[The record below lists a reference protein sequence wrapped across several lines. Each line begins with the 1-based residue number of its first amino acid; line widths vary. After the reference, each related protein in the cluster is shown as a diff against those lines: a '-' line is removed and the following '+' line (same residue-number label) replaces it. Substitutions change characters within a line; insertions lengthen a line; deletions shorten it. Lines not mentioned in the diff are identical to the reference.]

1 MIKLN
6 LLRKKIDDI
15 DDELIALFLKRL
27 DISKEIGELKKE
39 NNMKIYDSKREEE
52 IIGMSLKNIDD
63 NQKKYVEKFLRTL
76 MDISKEVQKS
86 D

>member
-39 NNMKIYDSKREEE
+39 NNMKIYDPEREEE

>member
-39 NNMKIYDSKREEE
+39 NNMKLYDPEREEE

>member
-39 NNMKIYDSKREEE
+39 NNMKIYDPEREEE

-76 MDISKEVQKS
+76 MDISKQVQKS

>member
-15 DDELIALFLKRL
+15 DDELIALFFKRL

-39 NNMKIYDSKREEE
+39 NNMKIYDPEREEE

>member
-39 NNMKIYDSKREEE
+39 NNMKIYDPEREEK

>member
-39 NNMKIYDSKREEE
+39 NNMKIYDPEREEE
-52 IIGMSLKNIDD
+52 IMSLKNIDD
-63 NQKKYVEKFLRTL
+63 KQKKYVEKFLRTL

>member
-6 LLRKKIDDI
+6 LLRKK
-15 DDELIALFLKRL
+15 IALFLKRL

-39 NNMKIYDSKREEE
+39 NNMKIYDPEREEE

>member
-39 NNMKIYDSKREEE
+39 NNMKIYDPKREEE
-52 IIGMSLKNIDD
+52 IIGMSLKHIDD

>member
-39 NNMKIYDSKREEE
+39 NNMKIYDPEREEE

-63 NQKKYVEKFLRTL
+63 NQKKYVDKFLRTL

>member
-1 MIKLN
+1 
-6 LLRKKIDDI
+6 
-15 DDELIALFLKRL
+15 
-27 DISKEIGELKKE
+27 
-39 NNMKIYDSKREEE
+39 MKIYDPEREEE